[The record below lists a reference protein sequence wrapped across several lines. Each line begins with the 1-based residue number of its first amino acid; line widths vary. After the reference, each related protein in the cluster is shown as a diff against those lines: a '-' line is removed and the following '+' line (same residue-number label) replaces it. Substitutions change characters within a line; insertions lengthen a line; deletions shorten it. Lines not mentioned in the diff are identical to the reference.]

1 MINRR
6 KFVALLSL
14 VPLVGKSKLLAWLMP
29 KDRPP
34 LPPGYIRCNVCGEF
48 NGSTDAKNLSGKN
61 YSRTGKIS
69 VTCLC
74 HGIPCPRCKMA
85 LIHRPVSNTYDP
97 EANEIRHWPYF
108 AGLMRCAECR
118 RKGDTANPRGG
129 VRALIPE
136 KQSY

>member
-74 HGIPCPRCKMA
+74 HGVLCPRCKTT
-85 LIHRPVSNTYDP
+85 LLHRPVSNTYDP
-97 EANEIRHWPYF
+97 EANEVWHWPY
-108 AGLMRCAECR
+108 
-118 RKGDTANPRGG
+118 
-129 VRALIPE
+129 
-136 KQSY
+136 